1 LASEVG
7 ADVNITKKGALL
19 HDIATAISHEFPGSH
34 VEAGVEIARK
44 DGVSEDI
51 VHCIEASHE
60 DVEAKSVEAILV
72 RTADAISAARPGA
85 RRESTEQY
93 IKRMTDLENT
103 ANSFPGVAKSF
114 AIQAGREVRVLV
126 TPEMI
131 DDLTAMKLAREIANK
146 IEADLQYPGTVKVN
160 VIRETRFAEVAR

>member
-1 LASEVG
+1 
-7 ADVNITKKGALL
+7 
-19 HDIATAISHEFPGSH
+19 
-34 VEAGVEIARK
+34 
-44 DGVSEDI
+44 
-51 VHCIEASHE
+51 
-60 DVEAKSVEAILV
+60 
-72 RTADAISAARPGA
+72 
-85 RRESTEQY
+85 
-93 IKRMTDLENT
+93 MTDLENT